1 MKVILRVSVCK
12 NQSPVT
18 AALTSWGTLIL
29 SVHKANLHSLERTQR
44 DMRSDKRFRGCPNL
58 LVLRGVE
65 NFPLVTGGELKLL
78 QGRKGRN

>member
-1 MKVILRVSVCK
+1 
-12 NQSPVT
+12 
-18 AALTSWGTLIL
+18 
-29 SVHKANLHSLERTQR
+29 
-44 DMRSDKRFRGCPNL
+44 MRSDKQFRGCPNL